1 MFHRN
6 LLKVSHRLVKLHHAT
21 IPTVYSLTA
30 LPLKRGL
37 ALASSSNL
45 LVLKASQDL
54 QSIGAN
60 RFLHLSREGKCKNT
74 GELKE
79 PVAGAAQAPQ
89 LLSKLFP
96 QTAAIDGNDAAEQAQ
111 REQKRKEEEEDKKE
125 KESSWKRMKL
135 GFVVF
140 GASMTALSV
149 YIVYIFG
156 APDRDHEGNIIE
168 DEFIHLPTFQQYFK
182 RLWKSMTYYQKMIQE
197 PSREKLLPDPLKYPY
212 IQPPYTLV
220 LEMKDVLV
228 HPDWTYQTGWR
239 FKKRPGIDKFLE
251 SLARHFEIVIFTADQ
266 GMTVFPI
273 LDALDPHGYIM
284 YRLVRDATH
293 FVDGHHV
300 KNLDNLNRDLNKVI
314 VVDWDPNST
323 KLHPENTL
331 NIPRWSGNDDD
342 TTLFDLMSFLMTIAS
357 SEVEDVREVMTYY
370 KQFENPL
377 AKFRENQRLLAEQ
390 MAEKEQE
397 EKHKAKPAV
406 QKWRPSFLGGGR

>member
-1 MFHRN
+1 MVHGN
-6 LLKVSHRLVKLHHAT
+6 LLQLSRLVKVHKPQVCSLAT
-21 IPTVYSLTA
+21 AFVRRFSFNQNGQHLWFRQQEQVSDA
-30 LPLKRGL
+30 GCKS
-37 ALASSSNL
+37 A
-45 LVLKASQDL
+45 
-54 QSIGAN
+54 
-60 RFLHLSREGKCKNT
+60 RFLHLSA
-74 GELKE
+74 L
-79 PVAGAAQAPQ
+79 VASQSNSDSKASVQAAAPQ
-89 LLSKLFP
+89 ILSKLFP
-96 QTAAIDGNDAAEQAQ
+96 QTAVEDAAAERVQEQT
-111 REQKRKEEEEDKKE
+111 RKEEEEAKKE

-135 GFVVF
+135 GLVIF
-140 GASMTALSV
+140 GVSVTAFSV
-149 YIVYIFG
+149 YTVFIFG
-156 APDRDHEGNIIE
+156 APDRDPEGNDIE
-168 DEFIHLPTFQQYFK
+168 DEFSQLPTIQQYFK

-239 FKKRPGIDKFLE
+239 FKKRPGIDQFLE
-251 SLARHFEIVIFTADQ
+251 QLARHFEIVIFTADQ

-300 KNLDNLNRDLNKVI
+300 KNLDNLNRDLNRVV

-323 KLHPENTL
+323 KLHPENTF

-342 TTLFDLMSFLMTIAS
+342 TTLFDLLSFLLTIAT
-357 SEVEDVREVMTYY
+357 SEVDDVREVMNYY
-370 KQFENPL
+370 KQFPNPL
-377 AKFRENQRLLAEQ
+377 MQFRENQRRLAEQ
-390 MAEKEQE
+390 LAEKEQE
-397 EKHKAKPAV
+397 DKQRGKPAV

>member
-1 MFHRN
+1 MLHRN
-6 LLKVSHRLVKLHHAT
+6 LLQLSRLVKGHNSQVCSQAAAT
-21 IPTVYSLTA
+21 FVRRYSFNQNSQLLWLRQSQPPKESFACGIP
-30 LPLKRGL
+30 
-37 ALASSSNL
+37 
-45 LVLKASQDL
+45 ASQ
-54 QSIGAN
+54 
-60 RFLHLSREGKCKNT
+60 RFLHLTQTASCSKSVNDTKPNS
-74 GELKE
+74 
-79 PVAGAAQAPQ
+79 AQANAAPQ

-96 QTAAIDGNDAAEQAQ
+96 QTAVENDQAEQAQ
-111 REQKRKEEEEDKKE
+111 EQKRKEEEEAKKE
-125 KESSWKRMKL
+125 KESSWKRMKF
-135 GFVVF
+135 GFVLF
-140 GASMTALSV
+140 GVSVTAFSV
-149 YIVYIFG
+149 YTVFIFG
-156 APDRDHEGNIIE
+156 APDRDPEGNIIE
-168 DEFIHLPTFQQYFK
+168 DEFSQLPTVQQYFK

-251 SLARHFEIVIFTADQ
+251 SLARNFEIVIYTADQ

-300 KNLDNLNRDLNKVI
+300 KNLDNLNRDLRKVI
-314 VVDWDPNST
+314 VIDWDPNST
-323 KLHPENTL
+323 KLHPENTF

-342 TTLFDLMSFLMTIAS
+342 TTLLDLLSFLMTIAN
-357 SEVEDVREVMTYY
+357 SEVDDVREVMTYY

-377 AKFRENQRLLAEQ
+377 AQFRENQRRLAEQ
-390 MAEKEQE
+390 LAEKEQE
-397 EKHKAKPAV
+397 EKQRATPAV
-406 QKWRPSFLGGGR
+406 QKWRPSFLGSSR